1 MIVIYTEVGMSARRR
16 RGLLSTPTAHCQ
28 IGVIVGV
35 VEGDIPEVPLHS
47 EFFRATTAP
56 NNEYPL
62 IVAQSVIP
70 AHSLQ
75 QVCPIFQT
83 FPPRSLSITVVV
95 VVVVVAVGVA
105 VAVVVVVIIV
115 VVVVGVVLILRF
127 FVNSRGC
134 L

>member
-62 IVAQSVIP
+62 IVAQLVIP

-75 QVCPIFQT
+75 QVFPIFQT
-83 FPPRSLSITVVV
+83 FPPRSLSIT
-95 VVVVVAVGVA
+95 VVVVAVGVA

-115 VVVVGVVLILRF
+115 VIVVGVVLILRF